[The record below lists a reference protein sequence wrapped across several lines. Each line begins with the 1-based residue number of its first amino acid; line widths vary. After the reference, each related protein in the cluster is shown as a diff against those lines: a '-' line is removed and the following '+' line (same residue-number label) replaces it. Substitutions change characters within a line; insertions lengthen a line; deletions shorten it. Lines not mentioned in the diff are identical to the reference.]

1 MTRYDQHKKEE
12 IVVESIK
19 ENSDEKQAELIAD
32 SFYEVSLEYYSLNT
46 EDISIPKCSEN
57 DIPQFSVEDV
67 ENVMQ
72 EIDPKKSNVIGD
84 IHAKILNKFARSF
97 ALPVSN
103 VINSSIREGMWPE
116 IYKLEIVTPVPKQF
130 PPKEIDH
137 LRNISGLLNLN
148 KIAEKLITRLIISDM
163 KQNLDPSQYA
173 NQKGISIQHYLIKFL
188 DRILLA
194 LDKKRKLCSDSHIG

>member
-1 MTRYDQHKKEE
+1 
-12 IVVESIK
+12 
-19 ENSDEKQAELIAD
+19 
-32 SFYEVSLEYYSLNT
+32 
-46 EDISIPKCSEN
+46 
-57 DIPQFSVEDV
+57 
-67 ENVMQ
+67 MQ
-72 EIDPKKSNVIGD
+72 EIDPKKSNVSGD
-84 IHAKILNKFARSF
+84 IPAKILKKFARSF

-103 VINSSIREGMWPE
+103 VINSSIREGVWPE

-173 NQKGISIQHYLIKFL
+173 NQKGISIQHYLIKFI

-194 LDKKRKLCSDSHIG
+194 LDKKKLCSDSKIG